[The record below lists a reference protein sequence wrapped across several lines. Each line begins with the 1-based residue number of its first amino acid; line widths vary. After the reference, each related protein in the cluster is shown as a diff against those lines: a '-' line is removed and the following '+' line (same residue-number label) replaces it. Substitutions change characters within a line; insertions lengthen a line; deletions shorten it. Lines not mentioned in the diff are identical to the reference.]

1 MALDSESLGLCKK
14 VVSSWGVIKI
24 LSFLTLFLAWVKPY
38 NIWSLTYVNLIEQKV
53 KENNKL
59 PE

>member
-14 VVSSWGVIKI
+14 VVSS
-24 LSFLTLFLAWVKPY
+24 FLTLFLAWVKTY
-38 NIWSLTYVNLIEQKV
+38 NIWSLPHVNLIEQKV
-53 KENNKL
+53 KENDKL